1 MWPLIL
7 RKHYYKRGKALSIR
21 TSEPTLNQIA
31 KILYTKVTHTI
42 IALLKGLEYTLTF
55 SIMHKQIIIG
65 TKITISLTPIPL
77 EVTIRNKLKHSRRYH
92 SGRISN
98 GVEKAFEQDIISKG
112 QAIDKPNISTPKPYI
127 RTANMYTISFGHA
140 ASP

>member
-1 MWPLIL
+1 MILIL
-7 RKHYYKRGKALSIR
+7 SHKRGKALSIR

-55 SIMHKQIIIG
+55 SIMHKKNNNR

-77 EVTIRNKLKHSRRYH
+77 EVTIRNKLKHSRGYH
-92 SGRISN
+92 SGTISN
-98 GVEKAFEQDIISKG
+98 GVEKAFEKTLFLK
-112 QAIDKPNISTPKPYI
+112 DKQ
-127 RTANMYTISFGHA
+127 
-140 ASP
+140 